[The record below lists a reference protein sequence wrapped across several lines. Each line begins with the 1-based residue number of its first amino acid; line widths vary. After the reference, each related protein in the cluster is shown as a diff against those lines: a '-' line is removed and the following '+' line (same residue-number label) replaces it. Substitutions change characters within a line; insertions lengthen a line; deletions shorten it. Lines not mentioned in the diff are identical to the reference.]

1 MAYPNPKTAK
11 SQPHEARYDNSTA
24 ARTHSYFFY
33 TGNQVCGCVSQPEIV
48 SSNAPVLNIVE
59 LALTNT

>member
-24 ARTHSYFFY
+24 ARTHSYFFKLESPR
-33 TGNQVCGCVSQPEIV
+33 VCLATRNS
-48 SSNAPVLNIVE
+48 E
-59 LALTNT
+59 LKRACFKHS

>member
-1 MAYPNPKTAK
+1 MRPDTIIV
-11 SQPHEARYDNSTA
+11 QPLGHIPTFLNWK
-24 ARTHSYFFY
+24 
-33 TGNQVCGCVSQPEIV
+33 VCGCVSQPEIV

>member
-24 ARTHSYFFY
+24 ARTHSYFFKLE
-33 TGNQVCGCVSQPEIV
+33 TKFAGVSRNQK
-48 SSNAPVLNIVE
+48 
-59 LALTNT
+59 

>member
-24 ARTHSYFFY
+24 ARTQSYFFKLE
-33 TGNQVCGCVSQPEIV
+33 TKFAGVSQPEIV